1 MGKISNVMYEV
12 VNPAIYD
19 AYEMN
24 KFYWY
29 HNLLGLNDDIDNEY
43 VEYQSHQI
51 NVRNNVVKK
60 MQDDNSNIKLR
71 LNNSIFGTSSRS
83 KNVVMIAEY

>member
-1 MGKISNVMYEV
+1 MAKISNVIYEI
-12 VNPAIYD
+12 VNPAVYDIYE
-19 AYEMN
+19 AN

-29 HNLLGLNDDIDNEY
+29 HNLLGLNESIDNEY
-43 VEYQSHQI
+43 VEYQERQI
-51 NVRNNVVKK
+51 NVRNSVVKQI
-60 MQDDNSNIKLR
+60 QDDNSNTKLI

>member
-1 MGKISNVMYEV
+1 MGKISNVVYEV

-19 AYEMN
+19 TYEAN

-29 HNLLGLNDDIDNEY
+29 YNLLGLNDEIDNEY
-43 VEYQSHQI
+43 MKYQYQQI
-51 NVRNNVVKK
+51 NARNKVVKK
-60 MQDDNSNIKLR
+60 IQDENSNIKLI
-71 LNNSIFGTSSRS
+71 LSNSIFGTSSRS